1 MDGFVLTIIIIAA
14 VLALIAIGICFLV
27 RKNRRG
33 AVENTTEVEPA
44 EVVPVATTQMPVQP
58 STDMLALVEKIE
70 IVNHSGQSLMLSS
83 VEASTA
89 LSTKKFQEI
98 TARGTAIGANLVQG
112 AMPALAQA
120 QTLAQIAQAAP
131 NGLFTATAPL
141 TELMKYRDGTVG
153 SIVMK
158 GGKMAS
164 HSGFQEVALS
174 VTNPAVV
181 VGAGMQA
188 MAMISGQYY
197 MDKISKQLD
206 GIEHGI
212 ERLIAYH
219 HDENIGKL
227 RSIENRMREI
237 IGKKHVDET
246 DIIALQSSIR
256 EADSV
261 LMEYSTRLERLSKT
275 GEIAEVQVRALRS
288 RLSAAKELKN
298 LRANTEEHELYYSF
312 QICLYASKL
321 MLESKKAEFATRM
334 KVGETEKAME
344 AFDSFNVMYQQ
355 SFFSN
360 APLFLEAL
368 YEPIDA
374 KAETLVKRQW
384 FDSKRAKGE
393 LKSIEKNKADLQGHI
408 GIFAD
413 DGCDAEMIRSF
424 MDDSEILYLPSGD
437 GAEQR
442 VFISAKDEGEA
453 IGL

>member
-1 MDGFVLTIIIIAA
+1 MNGFVLAIIIIAA
-14 VLALIAIGICFLV
+14 ALVIVAVGVCFFM
-27 RKNRRG
+27 RKKRRG
-33 AVENTTEVEPA
+33 AVENATETELVEIVPTTAP
-44 EVVPVATTQMPVQP
+44 PMSVQP
-58 STDMLALVEKIE
+58 SADMLDMVEKIE
-70 IVNHSGQSLMLSS
+70 ITNRSGQSLMLSS
-83 VEASTA
+83 VDSSTA

-98 TARGTAIGANLVQG
+98 TVRGTVIGANLVQG

-141 TELMKYRDGTVG
+141 TELMKYSDGTVA
-153 SIVMK
+153 SIVME
-158 GGKMAS
+158 GGKIAN
-164 HSGFQEVALS
+164 HSGFQQVALS
-174 VTNPAVV
+174 VANPAAV

-212 ERLIAYH
+212 ERLIGFH

-227 RSIENRMREI
+227 RSTENRMREI

-246 DIIALQSSIR
+246 DIIALQSGIR

-275 GEIAEVQVRALRS
+275 GEITEVQVRALWS

-312 QICLYASKL
+312 QICLFASKL

-334 KVGETEKAME
+334 KIGETEKAME
-344 AFDSFNVMYQQ
+344 AFESFSTMYQQ
-355 SFFSN
+355 SFLSN
-360 APLFLEAL
+360 ASDFLAVL
-368 YEPIDA
+368 YEPINT
-374 KAETLVKRQW
+374 KAESLLKRQW
-384 FDSKRAKGE
+384 FESKKAKGE
-393 LKSIEKNKADLQGHI
+393 LESIKAKKDDLQGHI
-408 GIFAD
+408 GIFAAD
-413 DGCDAEMIRSF
+413 DSDEEMIRSF
-424 MDDSEILYLPSGD
+424 TDDSEILYLSSGD
-437 GAEQR
+437 GDGSEQR
-442 VFISAKDEGEA
+442 VFISVKDESD
-453 IGL
+453 I